1 MNTRIYVTALFDDK
15 ATFID
20 TSKTPIFEWEVAI
33 LFILLWVDKMMCLC
47 QWYFQFLKM
56 PQGDQLDGYIVFLY
70 CYTLILYCASSTWIR
85 ALFDDKSNLHFLN
98 ICLCNALPEN
108 CLILSSLVFLEPG
121 CYNNIHI
128 HVIHVLVFWYKYLT
142 FSFGLYFFEV

>member
-1 MNTRIYVTALFDDK
+1 MKKQPSLTQVRCPSLNGKSQFYLSFC
-15 ATFID
+15 
-20 TSKTPIFEWEVAI
+20 EWTK
-33 LFILLWVDKMMCLC
+33 WCLC

>member
-1 MNTRIYVTALFDDK
+1 MTKQPSLTQVRRPSLSGKLELFYLS
-15 ATFID
+15 F
-20 TSKTPIFEWEVAI
+20 FEWTK
-33 LFILLWVDKMMCLC
+33 WCLC

-98 ICLCNALPEN
+98 ISLCNALPEH

>member
-1 MNTRIYVTALFDDK
+1 MTKQPSLTQVRCPSLSGKLQFYLSI
-15 ATFID
+15 
-20 TSKTPIFEWEVAI
+20 SEWTK
-33 LFILLWVDKMMCLC
+33 WCLC

-56 PQGDQLDGYIVFLY
+56 SQGDQLDDYIVFLY
-70 CYTLILYCASSTWIR
+70 CYALILYCASSTWIR
-85 ALFDDKSNLHFLN
+85 ALFDDKSNLHVLN

>member
-1 MNTRIYVTALFDDK
+1 
-15 ATFID
+15 
-20 TSKTPIFEWEVAI
+20 
-33 LFILLWVDKMMCLC
+33 
-47 QWYFQFLKM
+47 M
-56 PQGDQLDGYIVFLY
+56 PPGDQLDDYIVFW
-70 CYTLILYCASSTWIR
+70 YCALSTWVR

-128 HVIHVLVFWYKYLT
+128 HVIHVLVF
-142 FSFGLYFFEV
+142 